1 MKTSPTVKIALA
13 LCMIVS
19 TSCKREFQQN
29 SVPQVPLETPKVL
42 NEKEKETVVK
52 FQHASDVLQALFSAD
67 QDLRKEFNGFIKA
80 KLDKSGTDEEL
91 TFKEIFQAK
100 QLNLTGVKSDFLTRF
115 RNAFANIFIKGNY
128 ANAEKYSSASFNT
141 VEDIAA
147 YYDQPKLNHKMR
159 ASGIQSNTSD
169 ILSQSVPYEIYFPYS
184 ENWNP
189 DAAINYAITYNPL
202 TTDAWNY
209 GMFYNAAG
217 IPLYEVTVN
226 DDYAFGIPT
235 YIITYDDGLKM
246 EDFQNGQTP
255 IASGNYKVNLTDDE
269 YNPSIVQVNTIT
281 PEPFTCTKE
290 LRVKDGRWTQLNNG
304 YGLFEGKI
312 EFAVAVTMQ
321 VSSVTIP
328 NENPASNPIID
339 IERVAHAWGYQKI
352 KRNTVRRMKK
362 HENEFI
368 SFGIYV
374 SPWCSG
380 QPDKMIFLYEYDKP
394 NTFSSNAAKWTGAL
408 SAAVLLI
415 PDPAT
420 KLAATALLNNGLA
433 PLVTAWLEG
442 TAKSKIEHYSI
453 LGSEAVSANQRI
465 PTAGSS
471 PSLLNGFRPY
481 GTNNAMISLVID

>member
-1 MKTSPTVKIALA
+1 MKTSSTLKIVLA
-13 LCMIVS
+13 LCLMVS
-19 TSCKREFQQN
+19 AACKREFQQN
-29 SVPQVPLETPKVL
+29 SIPQPPLEAPKLL
-42 NEKEKETVVK
+42 NEKEKETLVK
-52 FQHASDVLQALFSAD
+52 FQHASDVLQGLFSAD
-67 QDLRKEFNGFIKA
+67 QELRKEFNGFIQA
-80 KLDKSGTDEEL
+80 KLAKSGTDEEL

-100 QLNLTGVKSDFLTRF
+100 PVNLLSVKSDFLARF
-115 RNAFANIFIKGNY
+115 RNAFANTFIKKNY
-128 ANAEKYSSASFNT
+128 PNAEKYNRVSFNS

-147 YYDQPKLNHKMR
+147 YYDQPKLNHKMK
-159 ASGIQSNTSD
+159 ASEIGAANDNTQNRS
-169 ILSQSVPYEIYFPYS
+169 IPYEIYFPYS
-184 ENWNP
+184 ENWSP
-189 DAAINYAITYNPL
+189 DASISYAITHNPL
-202 TTDAWNY
+202 TTDIWNY
-209 GMFYNAAG
+209 GMFYDGAG
-217 IPLYEVTVN
+217 VPLYEVTVN
-226 DDYAFGIPT
+226 DDYAFTTPT

-246 EDFQNGQTP
+246 EDFQNAEIP
-255 IASGNYKVNLTDDE
+255 IEAGRYTINLTDDDF
-269 YNPSIVQVNTIT
+269 NPTILRRTRNNTDPTI
-281 PEPFTCTKE
+281 CTKE

-328 NENPASNPIID
+328 NENPASNPIIE
-339 IERVAHAWGYQKI
+339 INRAAHAWGYQKI
-352 KRNTVRRMKK
+352 KRKK
-362 HENEFI
+362 VKKMRDNENEFI

-394 NTFSSNAAKWTGAL
+394 NSFSDNAAKWTGAL

-420 KLAATALLNNGLA
+420 KIAATALLNNGLA